1 VNPKQVK
8 NLIKVN
14 IIIGVITVIEVV
26 YVISHFKLYL
36 AHVLPIDIISIALGM
51 SFAATMFLWVVGI
64 TKN

>member
-1 VNPKQVK
+1 VETKQIK
-8 NLIKVN
+8 NLIKLN

-36 AHVLPIDIISIALGM
+36 AHVLPIDILSIALGM